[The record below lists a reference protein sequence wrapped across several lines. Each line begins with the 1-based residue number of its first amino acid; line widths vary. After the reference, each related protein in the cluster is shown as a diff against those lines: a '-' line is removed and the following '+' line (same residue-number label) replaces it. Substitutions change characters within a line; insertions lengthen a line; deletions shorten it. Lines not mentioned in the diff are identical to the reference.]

1 MVGTTGKI
9 AIVVAAVVLVGGIA
23 GAFVLFGG
31 GGDTV
36 TEGDDAG
43 STTGTAE
50 SGDTGG
56 DTSGD
61 ELTATPSMANTSA
74 SFAYSVD
81 SIEEC
86 GQTCRDVTATIT
98 NDGNE
103 MATNVTVETN
113 IYTDGDL
120 IWEGDEEIGTLE
132 AGGEYTSTQRVELSF
147 ADATKVENNDGWIT
161 IETIV
166 RFDGGQEVITEERQV
181 S

>member
-1 MVGTTGKI
+1 MVGKTGKI
-9 AIVVAAVVLVGGIA
+9 AIVVAVVVLAGA
-23 GAFVLFGG
+23 ATGAFVFLGG
-31 GGDTV
+31 SGDTV
-36 TEGDDAG
+36 TDGDDTEPTSG
-43 STTGTAE
+43 TTE

-61 ELTATPSMANTSA
+61 ELTATPQMENTSA
-74 SFAYSVD
+74 SFAYTVD

-103 MATNVTVETN
+103 TATGVSVETN

-120 IWEGDEEIGTLE
+120 IWEGSEDIGTLDVG
-132 AGGEYTSTQRVELSF
+132 AEYTSTQRVELSYGE
-147 ADATKVENNDGWIT
+147 AAKVEDNDGWIT

-166 RFDGGQEVITEERQV
+166 SFDNGQEVITEERQV

>member
-1 MVGTTGKI
+1 MVGKTGKI
-9 AIVVAAVVLVGGIA
+9 AIVLAAVVLVGGIA
-23 GAFVLFGG
+23 GALVFLGG
-31 GGDTV
+31 GCDTV
-36 TEGDDAG
+36 TEGGDTEPAG
-43 STTGTAE
+43 TTE

-56 DTSGD
+56 DTSG
-61 ELTATPSMANTSA
+61 EQLTATPQMENTSA
-74 SFAYSVD
+74 SFAYTVD
-81 SIEEC
+81 TIEKC

-103 MATNVTVETN
+103 TATSVTVETN

-120 IWEGDEEIGTLE
+120 IWEGGEEIGTLE
-132 AGGEYTSTQRVELSF
+132 AGAEYTSTQRVELSYG
-147 ADATKVENNDGWIT
+147 DAAKVEDNNGWIT

>member
-1 MVGTTGKI
+1 MVSKTGKI
-9 AIVVAAVVLVGGIA
+9 AIAVAAVVLVGGVA
-23 GAFVLFGG
+23 GAFVFLGG

-36 TEGDDAG
+36 TEGGD
-43 STTGTAE
+43 TEPTGTE

-56 DTSGD
+56 D
-61 ELTATPSMANTSA
+61 ELTATPQMGNTSA
-74 SFAYSVD
+74 AFAYTVD
-81 SIEEC
+81 QIEEC

-103 MATNVTVETN
+103 TATNVTVETN

-120 IWEGDEEIGTLE
+120 IWEGGEDIGTLE
-132 AGGEYTSTQRVELSF
+132 AGAEYTSTQRVELSYG
-147 ADATKVENNDGWIT
+147 DAAKVEDNNGWIT

-166 RFDGGQEVITEERQV
+166 SFDGGQEVITEERQV

>member
-1 MVGTTGKI
+1 MVGKTGKI
-9 AIVVAAVVLVGGIA
+9 AIVVAAVVLVGGVA
-23 GAFVLFGG
+23 GAFVFLGG

-36 TEGDDAG
+36 TEGGD
-43 STTGTAE
+43 TEPTGTE

-56 DTSGD
+56 DTSG
-61 ELTATPSMANTSA
+61 EQLTATPQMGNTSA
-74 SFAYSVD
+74 SFAYAVD
-81 SIEEC
+81 SIEKC

-103 MATNVTVETN
+103 TATNVTVETN

-120 IWEGDEEIGTLE
+120 IWEGSEDIGMLK
-132 AGGEYTSTQRVELSF
+132 AGAEYTSTQRVELSYG
-147 ADATKVENNDGWIT
+147 DAAKVEDNNGWIT

>member
-1 MVGTTGKI
+1 MVGNTGKI

-23 GAFVLFGG
+23 GAFILFGS
-31 GGDTV
+31 GGDTM
-36 TEGDDAG
+36 TEDDTG
-43 STTGTAE
+43 STSGTTE

-61 ELTATPSMANTSA
+61 ELTATPQMENTSA
-74 SFAYSVD
+74 SFAYVVD
-81 SIEEC
+81 NIEEC

-103 MATNVTVETN
+103 TATNVTVETN

-120 IWEGDEEIGTLE
+120 IWEGGEDIGTLE
-132 AGGEYTSTQRVELSF
+132 AGAEYTSTQRVELSYG
-147 ADATKVENNDGWIT
+147 DAAKVEDNNGWIT